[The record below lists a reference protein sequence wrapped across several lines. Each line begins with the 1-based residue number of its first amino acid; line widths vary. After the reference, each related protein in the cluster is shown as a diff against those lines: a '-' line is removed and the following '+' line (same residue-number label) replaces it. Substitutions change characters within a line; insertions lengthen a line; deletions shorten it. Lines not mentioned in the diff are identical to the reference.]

1 LKSGVLCVGL
11 IICCFYGY
19 SQQQNNTLSTKKE
32 IGPNLQSTSTD
43 AKSVTEVFNEVDSL
57 LTLQDSLYIFNMID
71 SMLSAEPEIKETS
84 QMALRLAYNS
94 NITSTGRTIG
104 IDKFGLSAGASYFH
118 KSGLYADASGYWSKE
133 YDPDYYLTIA
143 SAGYMIS
150 PVKRWS
156 LLAEYSRFIYTD
168 TGTDVVLPY
177 TNNIGITNFI
187 NFRPIVLR
195 LDYYFYF
202 GEKNAHRI
210 MPGLGLNL
218 EKRNWKGID
227 RILFYPS
234 MNILFGTEVITE
246 YFPYASTRIGILFR
260 IRNGLPLYYTQTK
273 TVFGDMNYSF
283 SAPLSVT
290 LNNWNFLVSYIYNIP
305 KALPGEELGLT
316 KSGYVSATVT
326 RYIGFK

>member
-1 LKSGVLCVGL
+1 MKSGVLCFGF
-11 IICCFYGY
+11 ITCCFYGY
-19 SQQQNNTLSTKKE
+19 SQQHKLSLPSQKETEPNKQSATLV
-32 IGPNLQSTSTD
+32 
-43 AKSVTEVFNEVDSL
+43 KSASDVLNEVDSL
-57 LTLQDSLYIFNMID
+57 LTLQDSLYIFNLID
-71 SMLSAEPEIKETS
+71 SMLSVDPEIKETS
-84 QMALRLAYNS
+84 QMAVRLAYNS

-118 KSGLYADASGYWSKE
+118 KSGFYADVSGYWSKE

-150 PVKRWS
+150 PIKRWS

-168 TGTDVVLPY
+168 TGPDVVTPY
-177 TNNIGITNFI
+177 SHNIGMTNFI
-187 NFRPIVLR
+187 NFKPIVLR

-218 EKRNWKGID
+218 EKINWRGFD

-234 MNILFGTEVITE
+234 ANILFGTEVITE
-246 YFPYASTRIGILFR
+246 YFPYAKTRLGVLYR
-260 IRNGLPLYYTQTK
+260 IRNGLPLYYTQDK
-273 TVFGDMNYSF
+273 TIFGDMNYSI

-290 LNNWNFLVSYIYNIP
+290 LKNWNFLISYIYNIP
-305 KALPGEELGLT
+305 KALPGEELSLT
-316 KSGYVSATVT
+316 KSGYMSATVT
-326 RYIGFK
+326 RYIGLR

>member
-1 LKSGVLCVGL
+1 MRSGVLCASF
-11 IICCFYGY
+11 IMCCFYGY
-19 SQQQNNTLSTKKE
+19 SQQDSSSLPNQNNANIPKK
-32 IGPNLQSTSTD
+32 SATD
-43 AKSVTEVFNEVDSL
+43 VLNEVDSL

-71 SMLSAEPEIKETS
+71 SMLSLEPIQETS
-84 QMALRLAYNS
+84 QMAVRLAYNS

-104 IDKFGLSAGASYFH
+104 IDQFGLSAGASYFH
-118 KSGLYADASGYWSKE
+118 KSGLYADVSGYWSKE
-133 YDPDYYLTIA
+133 YEPDYYLTIA

-168 TGTDVVLPY
+168 PGPDVVIPY
-177 TNNIGITNFI
+177 TNNIGVTNFI
-187 NFRPIVLR
+187 NFKPIVLR

-234 MNILFGTEVITE
+234 ANILFGTEVITE
-246 YFPYASTRIGILFR
+246 YFPYASTRLGALLR
-260 IRNGLPLYYTQTK
+260 IRNGLPLYYTQNK

-283 SAPLSVT
+283 SAPISVT
-290 LNNWNFLVSYIYNIP
+290 LNNWNFLFSYIYNIP
-305 KALPGEELGLT
+305 KALPGEELSLT
-316 KSGYVSATVT
+316 KSGFLSATVT
-326 RYIGFK
+326 RYIRFK

>member
-1 LKSGVLCVGL
+1 MKSG
-11 IICCFYGY
+11 IICFGFITCCFYGY
-19 SQQQNNTLSTKKE
+19 SQQQTTPLPKQNDKRSA
-32 IGPNLQSTSTD
+32 S
-43 AKSVTEVFNEVDSL
+43 EVLNEVDSL
-57 LTLQDSLYIFNMID
+57 LTLQDSIFIFNLID
-71 SMLSAEPEIKETS
+71 SILSAEPEIKETS

-94 NITSTGRTIG
+94 NIASTGRTIG

-118 KSGLYADASGYWSKE
+118 KTGFYADVSGYWSNE

-143 SAGYMIS
+143 SAGYMAS
-150 PVKRWS
+150 PTKRWS
-156 LLAEYSRFIYTD
+156 LLAEYSRFLYTD
-168 TGTDVVLPY
+168 TGPDIVIPY
-177 TNNIGITNFI
+177 TNNIGVTNFI
-187 NFRPIVLR
+187 NLRPIVLR

-218 EKRNWKGID
+218 EKRNWHGID

-234 MNILFGTEVITE
+234 ANILFGTEVITE
-246 YFPYASTRIGILFR
+246 YFPYTQTRLGILYR
-260 IRNGLPLYYTQTK
+260 VQNGLPLYYTADR

-290 LNNWNFLVSYIYNIP
+290 LNNWNFLISYTYNIP

-316 KSGYVSATVT
+316 KSGYLSATIT